1 MTRLFSKKTFA
12 AAAVALATLGAAST
26 MTSTGAEAGYWKKH
40 HGWGVAA
47 GVVGGLALGAALA
60 SRPAY
65 AAAPSYYDEPQ
76 PRRVCSF
83 VERVNSWGE
92 VVGSRRVCRIAY

>member
-1 MTRLFSKKTFA
+1 MITLFSKKTFA
-12 AAAVALATLGAAST
+12 AAAVALVTIGAAST
-26 MTSTGAEAGYWKKH
+26 ATTTAAEAGYWRRNP
-40 HGWGVAA
+40 GWAIGA

-65 AAAPSYYDEPQ
+65 AAEPIYDEPR

-83 VERVNSWGE
+83 VERVNSWGD
-92 VVGSRRVCRIAY
+92 VIGSRRVCRVVY

>member
-1 MTRLFSKKTFA
+1 MTTLFSRKSLA
-12 AAAVALATLGAAST
+12 AAAIALATLGAAT
-26 MTSTGAEAGYWKKH
+26 ATTTTSAEAGYWKKNY
-40 HGWGVAA
+40 GWGIAA
-47 GVVGGLALGAALA
+47 GAIGGLALGAALA

-65 AAAPSYYDEPQ
+65 AAEPMIVEDAG

-92 VVGSRRVCRIAY
+92 VVGSRRVCRVVY

>member
-1 MTRLFSKKTFA
+1 MITLFSKKTFA
-12 AAAVALATLGAAST
+12 AAAVALVTIGAAST
-26 MTSTGAEAGYWKKH
+26 ATTTAAEAGYWRRNP
-40 HGWGVAA
+40 GWAIGA

-65 AAAPSYYDEPQ
+65 AAEPIYDEPQ

-83 VERVNSWGE
+83 VERVNSWGD
-92 VVGSRRVCRIAY
+92 VIGSRRVCRVVY